1 MLFASFDFLLFF
13 LPVLAGYWSLSRYPR
28 ARLVWTLVASYFFYM
43 AGARPV
49 GGGLP
54 TKWYFVGLLIISTL
68 LDFVAGL
75 QIERFTKV
83 DWRRHA
89 WLALSLAGNLGL
101 LAYFKYTN
109 FALEVME
116 DVAGAFGSTWA
127 RPVISVMLPVGISF
141 YTFQSLSYTIDVWR
155 GRLTAEHSLLRFA
168 VYVAF
173 FPQLVAGP
181 IVRANEFLPQF
192 SARLT
197 LDADA
202 VDFAVNRIVRGL
214 FKKIVFAD
222 FIAAYFTDVVF
233 SAPNEYSSLENL
245 LALYA
250 FTLQIYADF
259 SGYSDIAIG
268 VARLLGFRLPEN
280 FDRPY
285 QSTSVGEFWRR
296 WHITLSTWLRDYLF
310 YPLGGSRGTEGRTY
324 FNLGVT
330 MFLVGMWHGASWN
343 FVVYSLLQATAMV
356 FNRFV
361 RLHAGGPLRPISYCV
376 AGVFLMGLVF
386 GVWPLQLELAAAL
399 GVAVGA
405 GVIALVVL
413 AIPEPTRNHWWMV
426 VHVAL
431 TFHFTTLSRIFF
443 RADNLEQARAM
454 AGQLVHWDG
463 LGVREGL
470 FRMQGLHEW
479 AQTRTGLV
487 ADVAR
492 EFAAAGILWVL
503 CAGLLYHWLPRAPL
517 ERALQVVFRRS
528 PAPILGLLVA
538 GVAWLGLSLLS
549 GPRANIYFAF

>member
-13 LPVLAGYWSLSRYPR
+13 LPVLAGYWALARHSR
-28 ARLVWTLVASYFFYM
+28 ARLVWVLAASYFFYM
-43 AGARPV
+43 AGARPI
-49 GGGLP
+49 GGALP
-54 TKWYFVGLLIISTL
+54 TKWYFVGLLVSSTL
-68 LDFVAGL
+68 VDYVAAL
-75 QIERFTKV
+75 QIERFSRG
-83 DWRRHA
+83 DRRRNA
-89 WLALSLAGNLGL
+89 WLLLSLVCNLGL
-101 LAYFKYTN
+101 LAYFKYTG
-109 FALEVME
+109 FALEVIE
-116 DVAGAFGSTWA
+116 DVTHLVGGDWV
-127 RPVISVMLPVGISF
+127 RPALSLMLPVGISF

-155 GRLTAEHSLLRFA
+155 GRLTAERSLLRFG

-181 IVRANEFLPQF
+181 IVRASEFLPQF
-192 SARLT
+192 GARLS
-197 LDADA
+197 LDAES

-233 SAPNEYSSLENL
+233 SSPQEYSSLENL

-268 VARLLGFRLPEN
+268 VARLLGFKLPEN

-310 YPLGGSRGTEGRTY
+310 FPLGGSRGTETRTY
-324 FNLGVT
+324 FNLGLT

-361 RLHAGGPLRPISYCV
+361 RLHAGGPWRPLALCIAV
-376 AGVFLMGLVF
+376 LFGLGLVL
-386 GVWPLQLELAAAL
+386 GLWPLGLGLYSAVGFAAVVG
-399 GVAVGA
+399 GVALL
-405 GVIALVVL
+405 ICL
-413 AIPEPTRNHWWMV
+413 IPEPSSHWGWTA

-431 TFHFTTLSRIFF
+431 TFHFTTLSRVFF
-443 RADNLEQARAM
+443 RAENLEHASAM
-454 AGQLVHWDG
+454 VKQLVHWDG

-479 AQTRTGLV
+479 AQAHPGFWGGLADGFAQAGIFWILCLGLV
-487 ADVAR
+487 
-492 EFAAAGILWVL
+492 
-503 CAGLLYHWLPRAPL
+503 YHWLPRQPL
-517 ERALQVVFRRS
+517 ERALLKLFRYS
-528 PAPILGLLVA
+528 PAPLLGLLIA
-538 GVAWLGLSLLS
+538 CVAWLGLSLLS